1 MLYIVTG
8 GSGSGKSE
16 YAEQT
21 AVQCRNGNGG
31 TLWYLATMRIWDDEG
46 RKRVERHRRMRAA
59 KGFKTIERYTG
70 LETLELE
77 ERFEEYNSA
86 GLDDEQEN
94 DSLKRWESC
103 RVAQKPVLL
112 LECMSNLV
120 LNEFYAQENGAQE
133 RILQGIKHLQN
144 QCHDLIIV
152 TNEIFSDG
160 VTYDL
165 ESERYIELLGR
176 INRELGQM
184 ADSVTEVVYGIPLA
198 VSTPVFAADENR
210 NPGRTLLRTLRNG
223 LRKKTKRIPEQNQ
236 IPVLI
241 QKRAVSKERLP
252 FSSFNSHNVH
262 LRQNRIHTLLK
273 SKLSCIQTQI
283 IIRRITPVPT
293 GKFTIII
300 LLSLIIP
307 AKKLLNLLIT
317 AADLLSGLL
326 HTKLPGYEL
335 LKYLLITFFKVP
347 LRNSSSLMIA

>member
-16 YAEQT
+16 YAEQI

-59 KGFKTIERYTG
+59 KGFETIERYTG

-77 ERFEEYNSA
+77 ERFDESNSA

-94 DSLKRWESC
+94 ESLKRWESC

-133 RILQGIKHLQN
+133 RILQGIKH
-144 QCHDLIIV
+144 
-152 TNEIFSDG
+152 IFKG

-184 ADSVTEVVYGIPLA
+184 ADLVTEVVYGIPLA
-198 VSTPVFAADENR
+198 VSTPVFAADE
-210 NPGRTLLRTLRNG
+210 RTKDVG
-223 LRKKTKRIPEQNQ
+223 
-236 IPVLI
+236 
-241 QKRAVSKERLP
+241 
-252 FSSFNSHNVH
+252 
-262 LRQNRIHTLLK
+262 
-273 SKLSCIQTQI
+273 
-283 IIRRITPVPT
+283 
-293 GKFTIII
+293 
-300 LLSLIIP
+300 
-307 AKKLLNLLIT
+307 
-317 AADLLSGLL
+317 
-326 HTKLPGYEL
+326 
-335 LKYLLITFFKVP
+335 
-347 LRNSSSLMIA
+347 

>member
-21 AVQCRNGNGG
+21 AVQCRNRNGG

-59 KGFKTIERYTG
+59 KGFETIERYTG

-77 ERFEEYNSA
+77 ERFEESNSA

-94 DSLKRWESC
+94 ESLKRWESC

-176 INRELGQM
+176 INREL
-184 ADSVTEVVYGIPLA
+184 
-198 VSTPVFAADENR
+198 
-210 NPGRTLLRTLRNG
+210 
-223 LRKKTKRIPEQNQ
+223 
-236 IPVLI
+236 
-241 QKRAVSKERLP
+241 
-252 FSSFNSHNVH
+252 
-262 LRQNRIHTLLK
+262 
-273 SKLSCIQTQI
+273 
-283 IIRRITPVPT
+283 
-293 GKFTIII
+293 
-300 LLSLIIP
+300 
-307 AKKLLNLLIT
+307 
-317 AADLLSGLL
+317 
-326 HTKLPGYEL
+326 
-335 LKYLLITFFKVP
+335 
-347 LRNSSSLMIA
+347 

>member
-16 YAEQT
+16 YAEQI

-59 KGFKTIERYTG
+59 KGFETIERYTG

-77 ERFEEYNSA
+77 ERFEESNSA

-94 DSLKRWESC
+94 ESLKRWESC

-176 INRELGQM
+176 INRELDRWRIRCRKWCMEFRLRCQHLFLQPMKGQKM
-184 ADSVTEVVYGIPLA
+184 
-198 VSTPVFAADENR
+198 
-210 NPGRTLLRTLRNG
+210 
-223 LRKKTKRIPEQNQ
+223 
-236 IPVLI
+236 
-241 QKRAVSKERLP
+241 
-252 FSSFNSHNVH
+252 
-262 LRQNRIHTLLK
+262 
-273 SKLSCIQTQI
+273 
-283 IIRRITPVPT
+283 
-293 GKFTIII
+293 
-300 LLSLIIP
+300 
-307 AKKLLNLLIT
+307 
-317 AADLLSGLL
+317 
-326 HTKLPGYEL
+326 
-335 LKYLLITFFKVP
+335 
-347 LRNSSSLMIA
+347 

>member
-21 AVQCRNGNGG
+21 AVQCRNRTGG

-59 KGFKTIERYTG
+59 KGFETIERYTG
-70 LETLELE
+70 LETLELRE
-77 ERFEEYNSA
+77 TFEELNPA
-86 GLDDEQEN
+86 GLDAEQET
-94 DSLKRWESC
+94 DSLKYWESR
-103 RVAQKPVLL
+103 RVAQKQVLL

-133 RILQGIKHLQN
+133 RFLQGIKHLQN

-160 VTYDL
+160 VTYEP

-198 VSTPVFAADENR
+198 VSAFVVEN
-210 NPGRTLLRTLRNG
+210 
-223 LRKKTKRIPEQNQ
+223 
-236 IPVLI
+236 
-241 QKRAVSKERLP
+241 
-252 FSSFNSHNVH
+252 
-262 LRQNRIHTLLK
+262 
-273 SKLSCIQTQI
+273 
-283 IIRRITPVPT
+283 
-293 GKFTIII
+293 
-300 LLSLIIP
+300 
-307 AKKLLNLLIT
+307 
-317 AADLLSGLL
+317 
-326 HTKLPGYEL
+326 
-335 LKYLLITFFKVP
+335 
-347 LRNSSSLMIA
+347 

>member
-59 KGFKTIERYTG
+59 KGFETIERYTG

-77 ERFEEYNSA
+77 ERFEESNSA

-94 DSLKRWESC
+94 DSLKRWEFC

-112 LECMSNLV
+112 L
-120 LNEFYAQENGAQE
+120 ENGAQE

-198 VSTPVFAADENR
+198 VSTPVFAADE
-210 NPGRTLLRTLRNG
+210 RTKDVG
-223 LRKKTKRIPEQNQ
+223 
-236 IPVLI
+236 
-241 QKRAVSKERLP
+241 
-252 FSSFNSHNVH
+252 
-262 LRQNRIHTLLK
+262 
-273 SKLSCIQTQI
+273 
-283 IIRRITPVPT
+283 
-293 GKFTIII
+293 
-300 LLSLIIP
+300 
-307 AKKLLNLLIT
+307 
-317 AADLLSGLL
+317 
-326 HTKLPGYEL
+326 
-335 LKYLLITFFKVP
+335 
-347 LRNSSSLMIA
+347 